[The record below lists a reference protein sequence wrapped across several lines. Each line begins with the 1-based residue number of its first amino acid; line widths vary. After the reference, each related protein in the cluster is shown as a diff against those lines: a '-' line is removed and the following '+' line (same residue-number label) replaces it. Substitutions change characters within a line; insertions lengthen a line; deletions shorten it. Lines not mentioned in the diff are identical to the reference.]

1 LNPAVEPRAFSD
13 AAPSSFNLYRI
24 ASGGQSAKRPA
35 LRENAKSSKTS
46 GKPNEEPK
54 LFLPDPISARWFVPR
69 PSCPRPSPAPTPAHV
84 QDCKE
89 SLMMWK
95 RGNKNMVGVDI
106 GSSSV
111 KAVELQGKNGEFQL
125 VSLGYESLQ
134 PDSVV
139 DGQIMELNSV
149 SNAIANIFNE
159 HKIKT
164 TRVAAGVN
172 GHSVIVK
179 NIVLPQM
186 TGDELQESFAWHAE
200 EHIPFDI
207 SDVNLD
213 YHVTGSTPDAIQV
226 LMAACK
232 RDKISNLKQTIQ
244 LAGKQ
249 PVVIDVDAFALQ
261 NCYELNYDPQPGQIV
276 ALLNIG
282 ASTTNI
288 NILNGDRS
296 VFTRDASFGGNQ
308 YTSLLQKELGLNFDQ
323 AEHVKRGMPLPEG
336 VEQREIAPILDTV
349 SDILALEIQKT
360 MDFYRATVEDGESA
374 VGTILVSGGGSKLN
388 GLVDFL
394 ARQFEIPVEIFDPFR
409 KIKVDSRGF
418 DPEYMREMVP
428 EMAIAVGLA
437 LRGVDAR

>member
-1 LNPAVEPRAFSD
+1 MMFKRA
-13 AAPSSFNLYRI
+13 N
-24 ASGGQSAKRPA
+24 
-35 LRENAKSSKTS
+35 TS
-46 GKPNEEPK
+46 
-54 LFLPDPISARWFVPR
+54 
-69 PSCPRPSPAPTPAHV
+69 
-84 QDCKE
+84 
-89 SLMMWK
+89 
-95 RGNKNMVGVDI
+95 MVGVDI

-111 KAVELQGKNGEFQL
+111 KAVELRGKSGDLQL
-125 VSLGYESLQ
+125 VSLGYQSLE

-149 SNAIANIFNE
+149 SNAISSIFNE

-164 TRVAAGVN
+164 SKVAAGVN

-186 TGDELQESFAWHAE
+186 SSEELQESFAWHAE

-207 SDVNLD
+207 TDVTLD
-213 YHVTGSTPDAIQV
+213 YHVTGSTDEALHV
-226 LMAACK
+226 LLAACK
-232 RDKISNLKQTIQ
+232 RDKVANLKQAIQ

-249 PVVIDVDAFALQ
+249 PAVIEVDAFALQ
-261 NCYELNYDPQPGQIV
+261 NCYEMNYDPQPNHVV

-282 ASTTNI
+282 AGTTNI
-288 NILNGDRS
+288 NILNGSRS

-308 YTSLLQKELGLNFDQ
+308 YTSLLQKELGLTFEQ
-323 AEHVKRGMPLPEG
+323 AEQVKRGMPLPEAAAD
-336 VEQREIAPILDTV
+336 RNITPILETV

-360 MDFYRATVEDGESA
+360 MDFYRATVEDGGMA
-374 VGTILVSGGGSKLN
+374 VEKILISGGGSKLK

-394 ARQFEIPVEIFDPFR
+394 SRRFEIPVEIFDPFR
-409 KIKVDSRGF
+409 KIKVDARGF
-418 DPEYMREMVP
+418 DPEYMREVVP

>member
-1 LNPAVEPRAFSD
+1 
-13 AAPSSFNLYRI
+13 
-24 ASGGQSAKRPA
+24 
-35 LRENAKSSKTS
+35 
-46 GKPNEEPK
+46 
-54 LFLPDPISARWFVPR
+54 
-69 PSCPRPSPAPTPAHV
+69 
-84 QDCKE
+84 
-89 SLMMWK
+89 MWK
-95 RGNKNMVGVDI
+95 RTNKSMVGVDI

-111 KAVELQGKNGEFQL
+111 KAVELQGKNGDFQL
-125 VSLGYESLQ
+125 VSLGYESLE

-149 SNAIANIFNE
+149 SNAISSIFNE

-164 TRVAAGVN
+164 NRVAAGVN

-179 NIVLPQM
+179 NIILPQM
-186 TGDELQESFAWHAE
+186 SSAELQESFAWHAE

-207 SDVNLD
+207 ADVTLD
-213 YHVTGSTPDAIQV
+213 YHVTGNTDDAIHV

-232 RDKISNLKQTIQ
+232 RDKVANLKQAIQ

-249 PVVIDVDAFALQ
+249 PAIIDVDAFALQ
-261 NCYELNYDPQPGQIV
+261 NCYELNYDPQPNEVV

-288 NILNGDRS
+288 NILNGNRS
-296 VFTRDASFGGNQ
+296 VFTRDATFGGNQ
-308 YTSLLQKELGLNFDQ
+308 YTSLLQKELGVTFEH
-323 AEHVKRGMPLPEG
+323 AEQVKRGMPLPEP
-336 VEQREIAPILDTV
+336 VEDRDIIPILETV

-360 MDFYRATVEDGESA
+360 MDFYRATVEDGGVA
-374 VGTILVSGGGSKLN
+374 VEKILVSGGGSKLA
-388 GLVDFL
+388 GLIDFL
-394 ARQFEIPVEIFDPFR
+394 AKQFEMPVQIFDPFR

-418 DPEYMREMVP
+418 DPEYMREVIP

>member
-1 LNPAVEPRAFSD
+1 
-13 AAPSSFNLYRI
+13 
-24 ASGGQSAKRPA
+24 
-35 LRENAKSSKTS
+35 
-46 GKPNEEPK
+46 
-54 LFLPDPISARWFVPR
+54 
-69 PSCPRPSPAPTPAHV
+69 
-84 QDCKE
+84 
-89 SLMMWK
+89 MMWK
-95 RGNKNMVGVDI
+95 RVNKSMVGVDI

-111 KAVELQGKNGEFQL
+111 KAVELQGKNGDFQL
-125 VSLGYESLQ
+125 VSLGYEPLE

-149 SNAIANIFNE
+149 SNAISSIFNE

-164 TRVAAGVN
+164 TKVAAGVN

-186 TGDELQESFAWHAE
+186 TNDELQESFAWHAE

-213 YHVTGSTPDAIQV
+213 YHVTGTSADAIHV

-232 RDKISNLKQTIQ
+232 RDKIANVRQAIQ

-249 PVVIDVDAFALQ
+249 PTVIDVDAFALQ
-261 NCYELNYDPQPGQIV
+261 NCYELNYDPQPGQVV

-288 NILNGDRS
+288 NILNGARS
-296 VFTRDASFGGNQ
+296 VFTRDATFGGNQ
-308 YTSLLQKELGLNFDQ
+308 YTSLLQKELGLTFDQ
-323 AEHVKRGMPLPEG
+323 AERVKRGMLVPEG
-336 VEQREIAPILDTV
+336 SEHREIEPILDTV

-360 MDFYRATVEDGESA
+360 MDFYRATVEEGESA
-374 VGTILVSGGGSKLN
+374 VQKILVSGGGSKLK
-388 GLVDFL
+388 GLVEFL
-394 ARQFEIPVEIFDPFR
+394 ARRFEIPAEVFDPFR
-409 KIKVDSRGF
+409 KIRVDSRGF
-418 DPEYMREMVP
+418 DPEYMREIVP

-437 LRGVDAR
+437 LRGVDVR

>member
-1 LNPAVEPRAFSD
+1 
-13 AAPSSFNLYRI
+13 
-24 ASGGQSAKRPA
+24 
-35 LRENAKSSKTS
+35 
-46 GKPNEEPK
+46 
-54 LFLPDPISARWFVPR
+54 
-69 PSCPRPSPAPTPAHV
+69 
-84 QDCKE
+84 
-89 SLMMWK
+89 MMFK
-95 RGNKNMVGVDI
+95 RGNKSMVGVDI

-111 KAVELQGKNGEFQL
+111 KAVELQGRGKDLQL
-125 VSLGYESLQ
+125 LSLGFEALES
-134 PDSVV
+134 DSVV
-139 DGQIMELNSV
+139 DGQIIELNAV
-149 SNAIANIFNE
+149 SNAISSIFNE

-164 TRVAAGVN
+164 TQVAAGVN

-186 TGDELQESFAWHAE
+186 SEGELQESFAWHAE

-213 YHVTGSTPDAIQV
+213 YHVMDRSGDAIHV

-232 RDKISNLKQTIQ
+232 RDKVANLKQTIQ

-249 PVVIDVDAFALQ
+249 PTVIDVDAFALQ
-261 NCYELNYDPQPGQIV
+261 NCYELNYDPQPGQVV

-288 NILNGDRS
+288 NILNGVRS
-296 VFTRDASFGGNQ
+296 VFTRDATFGGNQ
-308 YTSLLQKELGLNFDQ
+308 YTSLLQKELGLTFDQ
-323 AEHVKRGMPLPEG
+323 AESVKRGMPLPEG
-336 VEQREIAPILDTV
+336 AEVREVGPIMDTV

-374 VGTILVSGGGSKLN
+374 VQKILVSGGGSKLT
-388 GLVDFL
+388 GLADFL
-394 ARQFEIPVEIFDPFR
+394 ARRFEVSVEMFDPFR
-409 KIKVDSRGF
+409 KIKVDARGF
-418 DPEYMREMVP
+418 DPDYMREIVP